1 MPRDGNQAL
10 EGQKG
15 PEWLQ
20 VKSSEWTLYVYTRI
34 TAMRGQEQILE
45 KIASKCYFSAST
57 GDELSVDDRHL
68 PGEYEEDTI

>member
-1 MPRDGNQAL
+1 
-10 EGQKG
+10 
-15 PEWLQ
+15 
-20 VKSSEWTLYVYTRI
+20 
-34 TAMRGQEQILE
+34 MRGQEQILE